1 METTNSSVKLGRT
14 ELILVLA
21 GLVAFISS
29 FTHWFQASV
38 SAGFL
43 GNYYVGSTNGWS
55 SGIAAWGA
63 ILLLMA
69 VGVMALLPTFGVAQN
84 LHGRY
89 RLFMILA
96 AIALV
101 LVIIRWATYP
111 TASANESGA
120 QLSEGAGLGTFLL
133 SVRGFGRNRV
143 QLPGAQGQAQPAR
156 RGDHPCGAPR
166 LPRPAVASAAPY
178 PGPAPQPD
186 RIWPDPR
193 ITRGETLNLPGDK
206 ALYQRLHDLLTL
218 GR

>member
-1 METTNSSVKLGRT
+1 METTNNSVQLGRT
-14 ELILVLA
+14 ELILVLT

-38 SAGFL
+38 SATFL

-69 VGVMALLPTFGVAQN
+69 VGVMALLPTFGVAPN

-101 LVIIRWATYP
+101 LVIIRWASYP

-120 QLSEGAGLGTFLL
+120 QLSEGAGLGTFLCL
-133 SVRGFGRNRV
+133 FAALAATGFSYLGLRAKRSPPV
-143 QLPGAQGQAQPAR
+143 EATTPAEHLGFPGQQ
-156 RGDHPCGAPR
+156 
-166 LPRPAVASAAPY
+166 
-178 PGPAPQPD
+178 
-186 RIWPDPR
+186 
-193 ITRGETLNLPGDK
+193 
-206 ALYQRLHDLLTL
+206 
-218 GR
+218 

>member
-1 METTNSSVKLGRT
+1 VETTNNSVKLGRT

-69 VGVMALLPTFGVAQN
+69 VGAMALLPTFGVAQN
-84 LHGRY
+84 LRGRY

-101 LVIIRWATYP
+101 LVIRWASYP
-111 TASANESGA
+111 TASASESGA
-120 QLSEGAGLGTFLL
+120 QLSEGAGLGTFLCL
-133 SVRGFGRNRV
+133 FAALAATGFSYVALRAKRSPPVETTTPAEPLGF
-143 QLPGAQGQAQPAR
+143 PGQQ
-156 RGDHPCGAPR
+156 
-166 LPRPAVASAAPY
+166 
-178 PGPAPQPD
+178 
-186 RIWPDPR
+186 
-193 ITRGETLNLPGDK
+193 
-206 ALYQRLHDLLTL
+206 
-218 GR
+218 

>member
-1 METTNSSVKLGRT
+1 VETINNSVQLGRT

-38 SAGFL
+38 SATFL

-69 VGVMALLPTFGVAQN
+69 VGVMALLPTFGVGPN

-96 AIALV
+96 AIALA
-101 LVIIRWATYP
+101 LVIIRWASYP

-120 QLSEGAGLGTFLL
+120 QLSEGAGLGTFLCL
-133 SVRGFGRNRV
+133 FAALAATGFSYLALRAKRSPPV
-143 QLPGAQGQAQPAR
+143 EATTPAE
-156 RGDHPCGAPR
+156 H
-166 LPRPAVASAAPY
+166 
-178 PGPAPQPD
+178 
-186 RIWPDPR
+186 
-193 ITRGETLNLPGDK
+193 
-206 ALYQRLHDLLTL
+206 L
-218 GR
+218 G